1 MKIIF
6 MCLSFMLL
14 ANCSNVQLQIILL
27 GGIVCLMIEV
37 VKQSK

>member
-1 MKIIF
+1 MIEMFEIF
-6 MCLSFMLL
+6 VDAPME
-14 ANCSNVQLQIILL
+14 LQIILL